1 MKVPCAVVVNQD
13 EAFVYDRLDVSED
26 QGNEI
31 SDSDAKCRRGSNS
44 DEHDALG
51 MTNPG
56 LSQGRP
62 LGLCQPMRFEADEHL
77 LCSYMKVVSITV
89 RTIANRCRGALGV
102 SSARPASS
110 RHLDRRKESSRNR
123 PNSACEALA
132 NVDGLQSS
140 QRF

>member
-1 MKVPCAVVVNQD
+1 MVVIQD

-31 SDSDAKCRRGSNS
+31 RDSDAKCRRGSNS

-62 LGLCQPMRFEADEHL
+62 LGLCQPMRFAADEYL

-89 RTIANRCRGALGV
+89 RTIANLCRGALGV

-110 RHLDRRKESSRNR
+110 RHRDWIEGRSRLGIIQTPCVR
-123 PNSACEALA
+123 LLPMST
-132 NVDGLQSS
+132 VYQSS
-140 QRF
+140 QRL